1 MNDDELKKKVAFLI
15 KSLRKKENI
24 GRNWEEF
31 KEIIKTNL
39 DQVCAVLDTRWLISI
54 CDTFV
59 DYGSDI
65 EKRNAMLVVQFA
77 NLEKLWAT
85 YLLMYDINLNSEKLN
100 QLKKNKIIPLWDGMY
115 SFNIHHGDMTNN
127 MFSRMD
133 LLMKETPVIEKF
145 YQVVLER
152 HKLNDTVLSN
162 LNKYHKKL
170 FEPNSKRSLIRIIR
184 RKIRQFFKSYKL

>member
-1 MNDDELKKKVAFLI
+1 MNDDELKKKVIIII
-15 KSLRKKENI
+15 KSLRKKENTD
-24 GRNWEEF
+24 GNWEEF
-31 KEIIKTNL
+31 KEIIEINV
-39 DQVCAVLDTRWLISI
+39 DQVCTVLDTRWLVSV

-59 DYGSDI
+59 DYGSHI

-85 YLLMYDINLNSEKLN
+85 YLLMYDINLNSEKLD
-100 QLKKNKIIPLWDGMY
+100 QLKKNKIIPLWDGVY
-115 SFNIHHGDMTNN
+115 SFNINQGDMTNN

-133 LLMKETPVIEKF
+133 VLMRETPVIEKI

-152 HKLNDTVLSN
+152 LRLNDTVLSN

-170 FEPNSKRSLIRIIR
+170 FKPYSKRSLTRIIK
-184 RKIRQFFKSYKL
+184 RKIRLFFKSYKF